1 MKTLYLLSFILIVIS
16 CDKARDSIPNVK
28 INYIDKYHCWPYD
41 VKVYSVENIKLDSL
55 FYTYPKQSYF
65 RNPKYKSTTWKLYAN
80 IDTTKFNGMK
90 GTLKKCDNNIFLYN
104 QLSKK
109 NKVFYSGNY
118 RYFGRLNGTKKQVFD
133 EILFLDIENN
143 QLHVFKD
150 VNKAF

>member
-1 MKTLYLLSFILIVIS
+1 
-16 CDKARDSIPNVK
+16 
-28 INYIDKYHCWPYD
+28 
-41 VKVYSVENIKLDSL
+41 
-55 FYTYPKQSYF
+55 
-65 RNPKYKSTTWKLYAN
+65 
-80 IDTTKFNGMK
+80 MK

-118 RYFGRLNGTKKQVFD
+118 REFDRWNGTKKQAFD
-133 EILFLDIENN
+133 EILVREIENN